1 MSSLTDNEWMLLN
14 EVTYK
19 IHTTDD
25 SARMRLQFLKLLR
38 MLIPYKYGTFYLA
51 SRDQT
56 HDLSDPVAVNIPQEK
71 LKEYDEYKDVDYT
84 RWMFATEKNIV
95 YRESDLF
102 TNTEREK
109 MTFYHDFYVHHDIHY
124 SVVLSLAFH
133 ETFLG
138 VVSLYR
144 SRNETDFSEKD
155 LFILNQVKEHLAYR
169 LFTMHEIEVSSV
181 SASEKKIPAALKQVN
196 CDLTNREIE
205 VFLLVLKGFSNNDIA
220 ERLFISEHTVKKHL
234 KNLYKK
240 LHVKS
245 RIQLMQFQAAPAAVW
260 QKS

>member
-1 MSSLTDNEWMLLN
+1 
-14 EVTYK
+14 
-19 IHTTDD
+19 
-25 SARMRLQFLKLLR
+25 
-38 MLIPYKYGTFYLA
+38 
-51 SRDQT
+51 
-56 HDLSDPVAVNIPQEK
+56 
-71 LKEYDEYKDVDYT
+71 
-84 RWMFATEKNIV
+84 
-95 YRESDLF
+95 
-102 TNTEREK
+102 
-109 MTFYHDFYVHHDIHY
+109 
-124 SVVLSLAFH
+124 VLSLAFH